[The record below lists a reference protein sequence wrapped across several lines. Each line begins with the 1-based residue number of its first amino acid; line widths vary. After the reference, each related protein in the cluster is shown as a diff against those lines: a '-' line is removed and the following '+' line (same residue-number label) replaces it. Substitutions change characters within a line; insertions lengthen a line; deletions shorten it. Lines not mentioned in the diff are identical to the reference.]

1 MKRRLSLSLIL
12 LFTTGICLFTATCSL
27 KKETIKIGAIIGLTG
42 VTSNLVDV
50 RDGMVLAVDEVNKW
64 GGVNG
69 REIELIVEDNK
80 SDPEE
85 AKKVFEK
92 MESAY
97 HPLLYISAS
106 SGVSLALAPLAKEHT
121 VVLVGLVVTTPR
133 LIQDNDWAFR
143 YFSSEEDQTKTIL
156 FLLKELKV
164 RKLGILYQDDELG
177 HTLYEPLKAA
187 FEKEG
192 GIVKGE
198 SLDTDNPVLGDTV
211 ARLADADAIFI
222 ATFSNIGK
230 TVIEEMKKSGYR
242 GFIIGQ
248 SGFTSL
254 LETDPGLDGVYVPAP
269 ILYKPDFA
277 FAQELRKKYEA
288 RYDKVLTHHAAIGYD
303 FIKLL
308 AGLLEEKEISRES
321 VRDLLSG
328 GFTYPGVFG
337 DITVKPGGHDIT
349 YPLYPA
355 RIINGGVEYL
365 R

>member
-1 MKRRLSLSLIL
+1 MKRMLSLLLIL
-12 LFTTGICLFTATCSL
+12 LFTAGICLFTATCSL
-27 KKETIKIGAIIGLTG
+27 KKETIKIGAIIALTG
-42 VTSNLVDV
+42 ASSNLVDV
-50 RDGMVLAVDEVNKW
+50 RDGMALAVDEVNKW

-69 REIELIVEDNK
+69 RKLELIVKDSK
-80 SDPEE
+80 SNPEE

-92 MESAY
+92 IESAD
-97 HPLLYISAS
+97 HPLLYVSVS
-106 SGVSLALAPLAKEHT
+106 SGVSVALATLAKEHT
-121 VVLVGLVVTTPR
+121 VALVGLVVTTPK
-133 LIQDNDWAFR
+133 LIQDNDWTFR

-164 RKLGILYQDDELG
+164 KKLGILYQDDELG
-177 HTLYEPLKAA
+177 QTLYEPLKSA

-198 SLDTDNPVLGDTV
+198 IFEIGNPVLGDKI
-211 ARLADADAIFI
+211 ARLTDTDAIFL
-222 ATFSNIGK
+222 ATFSTIGK
-230 TVIEEMKKSGYR
+230 GAIEEVNRSGYR

-254 LETDPGLDGVYVPAP
+254 LETDPGFNGVYVPAP
-269 ILYKPDFA
+269 ILYKPDFV

-288 RYDKVLTHHAAIGYD
+288 RYDRALTHHAAIGYD

-308 AGLLEEKEISRES
+308 AGLLEEKEISRTS
-321 VRDLLSG
+321 VKDLLSG

-355 RIINGGVEYL
+355 RIVNGGVEYL